1 MMKLEEAKMVIP
13 RGDEQMTDT
22 VEKEPVPAVEIVSGQ
37 QCSNCHTTKTP
48 LWRRAPDGTLIC
60 NACGLYLR
68 SNNTHRPVNLK
79 RPPNTIAVKQEE
91 GSCKGDGSCNGT
103 GGSAACKGCPAFNN
117 RVKRDMNADV
127 TAPVITPSELAIACT
142 NCGTTITPLWRRDD
156 AGNTICNACGLYYRL
171 HGNHRPIKMKRST
184 IKRRRRNNDEL
195 AKQNEQNEPSEQ
207 NDAKHGTSSVEVAR
221 VKAGG
226 AGRAQN
232 VLPGASNL
240 TIDALHLHSHTH
252 TNPDGSTHTLTH
264 SHPNGSHFHTHDDME
279 VKSVTKPR
287 TDGNSHQPEAPNQL
301 DFQSS
306 PNSSMHSPVSISP
319 PSRSPNLSFR
329 RNNYLDTTILPK
341 PTNLTPPPF
350 YQPTIK
356 LPEIRIPAIKD
367 ACNCCKPKQNQLAI
381 DFTASYK
388 INQHDKEK
396 EKDNNSKENK
406 PLSIGGLLNG

>member
-1 MMKLEEAKMVIP
+1 MMMKLPESQMVIP
-13 RGDEQMTDT
+13 RGDAKMSEAM
-22 VEKEPVPAVEIVSGQ
+22 EKIPVPAVEVVSGQ

-79 RPPNTIAVKQEE
+79 RPPNTIAIKQEE
-91 GSCKGDGSCNGT
+91 GSCKGDGRCNGT

-117 RVKRDMNADV
+117 RVKRDINVDV

-184 IKRRRRNNDEL
+184 IKRRRRNNEDAKQDLAKDL
-195 AKQNEQNEPSEQ
+195 AKQDHSAKQDP
-207 NDAKHGTSSVEVAR
+207 DAKRPSQVAR
-221 VKAGG
+221 VNSTAPFPS
-226 AGRAQN
+226 
-232 VLPGASNL
+232 VLPAS
-240 TIDALHLHSHTH
+240 IDAHLHSHTH

-264 SHPNGSHFHTHDDME
+264 SHPNGSHFHTHDDLE
-279 VKSVTKPR
+279 VIAKLATKQAADSSLPESTPKS
-287 TDGNSHQPEAPNQL
+287 SA
-301 DFQSS
+301 
-306 PNSSMHSPVSISP
+306 HSPVVSP
-319 PSRSPNLSFR
+319 PSFPR
-329 RNNYLDTTILPK
+329 YLDTTILPK
-341 PTNLTPPPF
+341 PSNLTPPPF
-350 YQPTIK
+350 YQPTIR
-356 LPEIRIPAIKD
+356 LPEIRIPAIKE
-367 ACNCCKPKQNQLAI
+367 ACKCCKPKQNQLAI

-388 INQHDKEK
+388 IDKDKEK
-396 EKDNNSKENK
+396 EKNKENK